1 MSQLPE
7 QRRLAAEIAGA
18 RWYGNKGTPVAK
30 VEPVDELEL
39 GEGVGLHILLVTG
52 EDESS
57 DHYLYPVG
65 LGELA
70 RPFLEALSEGRQV
83 AGKAT
88 WSFEPG
94 GALAGMLPANGR
106 QRPIGIDQTNTSLV
120 AGERLVLKL
129 YRRLEPGPHPEVEMG
144 RYLTDHAH
152 ITFMPAFGGA
162 VRWGEYV
169 IAMAQAYV
177 ADAEDGWDWGAEC
190 VLSGDV
196 EAIALLGQR
205 TRALHNAL
213 AGMASSQATASQLH
227 GWRVAADA
235 QLDRAL
241 ELIEG
246 DVGQELRLYEP
257 RIRRELRALE
267 TPEALPLLTPVH
279 GDYHIGQVLRS
290 QDGLRVVD
298 FEGEPT
304 KSLAERSA
312 LGTPLRDVAAM
323 LRSFDHL
330 ARWVDHEGGDGRP
343 GLTAACER
351 WIREARASFL
361 GAYGAFDARLLRA
374 LEVEKETYEFV
385 YSARFLPDWMYAP
398 VGGMRWLMGG
408 RRL

>member
-1 MSQLPE
+1 
-7 QRRLAAEIAGA
+7 
-18 RWYGNKGTPVAK
+18 VA
-30 VEPVDELEL
+30 
-39 GEGVGLHILLVTG
+39 LHILLVTG

-65 LGELA
+65 LEHLA
-70 RPFLEALSEGRQV
+70 QPFLGALADARQV
-83 AGKAT
+83 EGVQT

-94 GALAGMLPANGR
+94 GALSGMLPGNGR

-162 VRWGEYV
+162 ARWGDYV
-169 IAMAQAYV
+169 FAMAQAYV
-177 ADAEDGWDWGAEC
+177 ADAEDGWDWGAES
-190 VLSGDV
+190 VLSG
-196 EAIALLGQR
+196 ETEPLALLGQR
-205 TRALHNAL
+205 TRSLHNAL
-213 AGMASSQATASQLH
+213 AGMQSRVATKQELA
-227 GWRVAADA
+227 GWHAAADA

-246 DVGQELRLYEP
+246 DVGAELRLYEP

-267 TPEALPLLTPVH
+267 TPEAMPVLTPVH

-330 ARWVDHEGGDGRP
+330 ARWVDKEGGDGRP

-385 YSARFLPDWMYAP
+385 YSARYMPDWMYAP